1 MHTSKPNRDAGHRL
15 LHGRVLAGAMALL
28 ATLAAAPGHA
38 VVIPNVP
45 LQSQAEYPPANV
57 RFILDDSGSMKLIAM
72 PGDLSDPKY
81 SSGTGASGDLDDSQ
95 VTHASYGHNTI
106 YYNPATTYQ
115 PWIKADGTRYTGGT
129 SFTDAYRHTALL
141 SDSIDLSEH
150 DQTFYVPRT
159 PAALASTDY
168 SDFYRY
174 QFVKIGGTVRVVKS
188 EWDRRRTD
196 NRGVANAGCA
206 TYGSNSNSRYD
217 WRKCTFETPTGRG
230 DEGEMTN
237 FATWYSY
244 HRSRMK
250 VAKAGASEALSRVG
264 EKLRLGLDTINRN
277 TANIPYDIPVDND
290 GGLFRGSNKST
301 WFDLLQQ
308 AQGNNSTP
316 LHRAL
321 QRAGEYFSQ
330 AGASGPWGPETG
342 ARQLSCRQNFAILTT
357 DGFWNS
363 TTGYT
368 DIGDADGTDG
378 AEITDSTGKRKYTYR
393 PKNPYRDNFVETS
406 AKSRGDTLADVAMY
420 YWKRDLRPY
429 IDAANPG
436 LANNVP
442 AALED
447 TSAEDPAYWQHMVT
461 FGVSIGL
468 KGTLDPTKDLSSI
481 SNGTKHWP
489 DPING
494 GENADRIDDLWHAG
508 VNGRGGFLVASNT
521 KEFTEGLLEA
531 FATVAE
537 RLGSAS
543 NVTANSTSFISNT
556 RVYQA
561 SYLSGKWSGEL
572 AAYDASE
579 AGVADEAG
587 WKASKLI
594 PAAGRTVLTWN
605 GSGGAVF
612 PTTVQSSLLDQ
623 ATRPIAAVNG
633 TDNAAYIKGDRSKE
647 RQNRGTLRDRDTV
660 LGDIVNSSPMYV
672 KDSETIFVG
681 ANDGMLHAFNALTG
695 VERFAYVPGGID
707 FSKLGG
713 LSSPQYTHEYFV
725 DGPVVVSPRSVTPG
739 KNYLVGTLGRGGKGL
754 YALDVTNPAGFGI
767 GNVLWERNT
776 GANMGYVLGE
786 PMIATLNDGTTAVVF
801 GNGIN
806 SQSGHAVLYVVN
818 LTTGVVIQEIDTG
831 VGGDNGLSSPRG
843 WDEDGNGTLDYAYA
857 GDLKGNVWKFDF
869 RTGGTGSVA
878 FSGQPLFTTASGQP
892 VTADLALA
900 RHPQTG
906 ERWVFAGTG
915 SLMTKGDLTDST
927 IQSMYG
933 LIDDGSSAITRSQL
947 QQRTIDVVD
956 MVTGNRAFEP
966 SGLLPS
972 GKRGW
977 YLDLSKPVA
986 GERVVS
992 RPLVDGTALFF
1003 ASVIPPTDNACD
1015 AGGKGYL
1022 NALDAFTGASL
1033 QYPFFDSNGDG
1044 KFDDKDMLTN
1054 GSGKKV
1060 PTGSMDPGI
1069 GMLTKPIIIR
1079 GPGRAI
1085 AVVGGSTGGKAD
1097 PPVNP
1102 PGTAPQ
1108 RVSWREILRD

>member
-1 MHTSKPNRDAGHRL
+1 MSTYKFNPAAARQP
-15 LHGRVLAGAMALL
+15 HGRFLAGALTFL
-28 ATLAAAPGHA
+28 ATLAAAPGYA

-57 RFILDDSGSMKLIAM
+57 RFILDDSGSMNLIAM
-72 PGDLSDPKY
+72 PANLSDPDY
-81 SSGTGASGDLDDSQ
+81 DNGTGASGDLDDSRI
-95 VTHASYGHNTI
+95 THASYGHNTV
-106 YYNPATTYQ
+106 YYNPATKYL
-115 PWIKADGTRYTGGT
+115 PWIKADGSRYTDGT
-129 SFTDAYRHTALL
+129 SFTAAYRHTALL
-141 SDSIDLSEH
+141 SDEVDLS
-150 DQTFYVPRT
+150 DNVQTFYLPRT
-159 PAALASTDY
+159 AAALTSTSN

-174 QFVKIGGTVRVVKS
+174 QFIRIGGTVRVVRS
-188 EWDRRRTD
+188 DWDRRRTD
-196 NRGVANAGCA
+196 NRGVADAGCA
-206 TYGSNSNSRYD
+206 TYWSNSNSQYS
-217 WRKCTFETPTGRG
+217 WRNCTFVTPTGRSEA
-230 DEGEMTN
+230 DEMVN

-250 VAKAGASEALSRVG
+250 VAKAGASEAMSRIG

-277 TANIPYDIPVDND
+277 TTGIPYDIPVGSD
-290 GGLFRGSNKST
+290 GGLFRGSNKSA
-301 WFDLLQQ
+301 WYDLLQR

-321 QRAGEYFSQ
+321 QRAGSYFSQ
-330 AGASGPWGPETG
+330 SGASGPWGPE
-342 ARQLSCRQNFAILTT
+342 ASDQISCRQNFAILTT

-363 TTGYT
+363 TTGFSSV
-368 DIGDADGTDG
+368 GDADGTAG
-378 AEITDSTGKRKYTYR
+378 TEITNSTGKKKYTYT
-393 PKNPYRDNFVETS
+393 PKNPYQDNFVETS
-406 AKSRGDTLADVAMY
+406 TKTREDTLADVAMY
-420 YWKRDLRPY
+420 YWKRDLRA
-429 IDAANPG
+429 D
-436 LANNVP
+436 LENNVP
-442 AALED
+442 ESFA
-447 TSAEDPAYWQHMVT
+447 DPAFWQHMVT

-468 KGTLDPTKDLSSI
+468 KGTLNPKTDLPSVT
-481 SNGTKHWP
+481 NGTKHWP

-561 SYLSGKWSGEL
+561 SYVSGKWSGEL

-579 AGVADEAG
+579 AGVADSAS
-587 WKASKLI
+587 WKASQLI
-594 PAAGRTVLTWN
+594 PTSGRTILTWN
-605 GSGGAVF
+605 GSAGAVF
-612 PTTVQSSLLDQ
+612 PTATQTSFLDQ
-623 ATRPIAAVNG
+623 GTRAIAPVSGA
-633 TDNAAYIKGDRSKE
+633 DNVAYIRGDGSNE
-647 RQNRGTLRDRDTV
+647 RRNGGTLRDRETV

-707 FSKLGG
+707 FAKLAT
-713 LSSPQYTHEYFV
+713 LSSPQYGHEYFV
-725 DGPVVVSPRSVTPG
+725 DGPVVVSQRTVTPG
-739 KNYLVGTLGRGGKGL
+739 KNYLVGTLGRGGKGV
-754 YALDVTNPAGFGI
+754 YALDVSNPASFSTA
-767 GNVLWERNT
+767 NVLWERNGGT
-776 GANMGYVLGE
+776 NMGHVLGE
-786 PMIATLNDGTTAVVF
+786 PMIATLNDGTSVVIF

-806 SQSGHAVLYVVN
+806 SSSGRAVLYVVN
-818 LTTGVVIQEIDTG
+818 LQSGVVMQEIDTG

-843 WDEDGNGTLDYAYA
+843 WDEDGNGTVDYVFA

-869 RTGGTGSVA
+869 RTGATGSVA
-878 FSGQPLFTTASGQP
+878 FGGLPLFTTASGQP

-900 RHPQTG
+900 LNPQTG
-906 ERWVFAGTG
+906 ERWVFVGTG
-915 SLMTKGDLTDST
+915 SLLSTADLTDNT
-927 IQSMYG
+927 IQSMYA
-933 LIDDGSSAITRSQL
+933 LIDDGSGAITKSQL
-947 QQRTIDVVD
+947 QERMIEVVD
-956 MVTGNRAFEP
+956 PVTGNRAFEP

-977 YLDLSKPVA
+977 YLDMAKPTP
-986 GERVVS
+986 GERVVN
-992 RPLVDGTALFF
+992 RPLVDGSALFF
-1003 ASVIPPTDNACD
+1003 ASIIPPTSNACD

-1022 NALDAFTGASL
+1022 NALDAFTGTSL
-1033 QYPFFDSNGDG
+1033 KSPFFDSNGDG
-1044 KFDDKDMLTN
+1044 VFNDKDTLTN
-1054 GSGKKV
+1054 GAGDEV
-1060 PTGSMDPGI
+1060 AVGSMDPGI

-1085 AVVGGSTGGKAD
+1085 AVVGGSLGGKAD